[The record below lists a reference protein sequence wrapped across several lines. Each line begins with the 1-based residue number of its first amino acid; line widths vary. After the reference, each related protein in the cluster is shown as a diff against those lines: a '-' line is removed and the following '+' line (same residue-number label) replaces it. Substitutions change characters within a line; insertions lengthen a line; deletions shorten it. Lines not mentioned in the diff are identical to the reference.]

1 MTSAPPR
8 STTTS
13 SHRLPTSPKAHNR
26 TLPAVCS
33 GAFCASLV
41 LEPYLSQGLPHPSPL
56 RGELLKLWCSQGA
69 LLHPQGDPGDH
80 NCMFHHTYWY
90 DHIFIIKTLGKS
102 SESFSAKNTSHKVLI
117 LIVLLQMQ
125 QHMSKRNHDVL
136 ILIMTITGDHRQ
148 AEGRRRCGRDRERL
162 EVRGHGARQALPH
175 HLHRLHRH
183 RHRRRPRCCAA
194 CHCHVYINS

>member
-1 MTSAPPR
+1 MLLSCWNHIFLRVSLTPPHYEE
-8 STTTS
+8 SFS
-13 SHRLPTSPKAHNR
+13 SSGVHR
-26 TLPAVCS
+26 
-33 GAFCASLV
+33 
-41 LEPYLSQGLPHPSPL
+41 ELSSI
-56 RGELLKLWCSQGA
+56 LKEIRVTIIACFIILA
-69 LLHPQGDPGDH
+69 
-80 NCMFHHTYWY
+80 
-90 DHIFIIKTLGKS
+90 DHIFIRKS
-102 SESFSAKNTSHKVLI
+102 SGKESFSAKNTSHKVLI

-194 CHCHVYINS
+194 CHCHIDINS